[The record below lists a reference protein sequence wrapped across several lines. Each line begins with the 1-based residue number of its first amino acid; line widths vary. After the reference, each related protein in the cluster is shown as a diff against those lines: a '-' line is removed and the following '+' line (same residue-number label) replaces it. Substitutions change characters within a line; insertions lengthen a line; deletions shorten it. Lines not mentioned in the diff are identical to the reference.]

1 MARGKYRGGKATGRR
16 TFSSQ
21 DELERENAEA
31 RNPKPRDMPE
41 SDSEEDSDAE
51 REKSAQGVRGLI
63 ETANPNAAPRRQ
75 NMKASELKGDQDS
88 DDEGEST
95 SRGPRELS
103 RREREEIEKQRAQ
116 ERYWKLHEQGK
127 TEQARKDLERL
138 SIIKKQREEEAKKR
152 AEALAEKES
161 KKK

>member
-75 NMKASELKGDQDS
+75 NMKASELKGVRVCTVNFARIRCGSSSQ
-88 DDEGEST
+88 T
-95 SRGPRELS
+95 LS
-103 RREREEIEKQRAQ
+103 GTKRLPGFISSF
-116 ERYWKLHEQGK
+116 
-127 TEQARKDLERL
+127 ERL
-138 SIIKKQREEEAKKR
+138 
-152 AEALAEKES
+152 L
-161 KKK
+161 